1 MSGSG
6 TQQDPRE
13 TGTPPRFGE
22 GPGEGL
28 TTREGPGERSS
39 PESRIREQFPD
50 AVQESILAV
59 DVPTLTIAR
68 EQIEAVAE
76 FVKEALG
83 YRLPACASGVDRI
96 EHFEVVYH
104 LMSLKTNGLFG
115 LKVKLPKEDPRMPTL
130 TGVWRGV
137 DWHERE
143 IFDLLGV
150 IFDGHPDLRRIL
162 LPDDWEG
169 HPLRKDFKEID

>member
-1 MSGSG
+1 VTEG
-6 TQQDPRE
+6 DP
-13 TGTPPRFGE
+13 TP
-22 GPGEGL
+22 
-28 TTREGPGERSS
+28 ERT
-39 PESRIREQFPD
+39 PTEQRIWEQFPG
-50 AVQESILAV
+50 AVAEAILAV

-68 EQIEAVAE
+68 EQIEPVAR
-76 FVKEALG
+76 FLKEELG

-96 EHFEVVYH
+96 ERFEVVYH
-104 LMSLKTNGLFG
+104 LMSLETNQFFG

-130 TGVWRGV
+130 TGVWKGV

>member
-1 MSGSG
+1 V
-6 TQQDPRE
+6 TA
-13 TGTPPRFGE
+13 E
-22 GPGEGL
+22 GDGATEEQL
-28 TTREGPGERSS
+28 
-39 PESRIREQFPD
+39 IREQFPE
-50 AVQESILAV
+50 AVEAAILAV

-68 EQIEAVAE
+68 EQIEPVAR
-76 FVKEALG
+76 FVKELLG

-96 EHFEVVYH
+96 EQFEVVYH
-104 LMSLKTNGLFG
+104 LMSLETSRFFG

-150 IFDGHPDLRRIL
+150 IFDGHPDLRRLL

-169 HPLRKDFKEID
+169 HPLRKDYKEID

>member
-1 MSGSG
+1 MSGFG
-6 TQQDPRE
+6 AQQDPRQ

-22 GPGEGL
+22 GQ
-28 TTREGPGERSS
+28 GERSS
-39 PESRIREQFPD
+39 EELRIREQFPD
-50 AVQESILAV
+50 AVEGAILAV

-68 EQIEAVAE
+68 EQIEPVAR
-76 FVKEALG
+76 FLKESLG

-96 EHFEVVYH
+96 EQFEVVYH
-104 LMSLKTNGLFG
+104 LMSLETDRFFG